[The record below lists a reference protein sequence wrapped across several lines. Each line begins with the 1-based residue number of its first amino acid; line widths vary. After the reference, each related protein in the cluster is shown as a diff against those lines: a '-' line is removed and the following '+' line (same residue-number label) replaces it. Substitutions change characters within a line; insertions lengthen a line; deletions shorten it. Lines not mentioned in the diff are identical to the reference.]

1 MSSSSAATN
10 RYVRQHLHLSE
21 PPPPVNARFFYT
33 SDLPIDDP
41 LSPLPPPTTS
51 TSSVSKQPPKPF
63 SHYDNS
69 ALDKA
74 WNDLR
79 RRIIAYNAERGEKD
93 TSRVRPRKG
102 SSAAGSQRDRR
113 GSGSQSRPAEALRA
127 KAGAHVPSG
136 LSHVEGPAEEGG
148 EGEGGNDDELPE
160 AVPHSATEVVSSL
173 ESTTTGTP
181 FARAPSRKK
190 IDPLHTLEER
200 PTRPVAQ
207 QHETYNWDD
216 RDHLAE
222 RSPAPSSRPAA
233 PRAPST
239 KVAVGVSRLH
249 HVEMPELH
257 MTPIYWTPVHD
268 TAKVVRGTWFYQ
280 DTMLPVETPVANML
294 EAGYVDLQCWTETWK
309 DELNSAVEVGAAG
322 EMKIVHKLWPE
333 QKLKARENRAA
344 SMRSNQDQ
352 SVLETAASM
361 LYSTGPESVEQHRA
375 KAVSAAC
382 DVIDASTGGAVD
394 NKAYGTSTYGRAGAI
409 RQYAT
414 CGVLYAN
421 EREAKI
427 LKPTLLP
434 SAYYGRRPLA
444 NYIRKGHAIGIPVV
458 RGFDQAIWDKL
469 HPPRKGAKVTKAAH
483 GVATSGSSANVRA
496 KLDPDLA
503 LSERPKVT
511 DLVFVIHGIGQKL
524 SQRMESFH
532 FTHAIN
538 AFRREIQVECGN
550 KEVKTHFRKDM
561 GGIMVLPINWRHSL
575 SFEEGGYRPD
585 EDSGDAKASTAENE
599 FTLQDITPDTLPSV
613 RGIVSDVMLDIPYY
627 MSQHQPKMIAA
638 VIKEANHVYKL
649 WCQNNPGFS
658 EHGKVHIIAHSLGS
672 VMAIDILSKQP
683 TVVPPHLSDPTQ
695 IDIETDDIDHFL
707 FNTSSLFL
715 AGSPAGFFVLLRR
728 SHLRPRIDSPSAQAQ
743 ADPESNTPTICGQR
757 GQYGCIAVDNIYN
770 IINGYDP
777 VAYQMNAAVD
787 RDYATSLRKAHIP
800 NNTPSY
806 WFPAG
811 TSNTTRWFGGGYGY
825 PTTATGDVGSRDI
838 PVLPRLPSNVELE
851 VHNFTREEIA
861 EKRMTLLNDNG
872 QIDYFVKYGG
882 GTFEIQYLTMLGAH
896 SAYWGLRDFIRM
908 VVIEVGRARGKDG
921 TLPGLRAVKK
931 KVHGVK

>member
-1 MSSSSAATN
+1 MSSSQAAN
-10 RYVRQHLHLSE
+10 RYVRQHLHFQE
-21 PPPPVNARFFYT
+21 PPPPVKARFFYT
-33 SDLPIDDP
+33 SSIPIDDP
-41 LSPLPPPTTS
+41 LSPLPPPTSS
-51 TSSVSKQPPKPF
+51 TTAASRQPPKPF
-63 SHYDNS
+63 SEYDND
-69 ALDKA
+69 ALDRA
-74 WNDLR
+74 WTDLR
-79 RRIIAYNAERGEKD
+79 KKILVYNEERGEKIG
-93 TSRVRPRKG
+93 SQEGSQVRPRKG
-102 SSAAGSQRDRR
+102 SNASGSQRR
-113 GSGSQSRPAEALRA
+113 GSGSRPAEILRA

-136 LSHVEGPAEEGG
+136 LSHVEGAGDEG
-148 EGEGGNDDELPE
+148 PSS
-160 AVPHSATEVVSSL
+160 VPDSTHSATELASSL
-173 ESTTTGTP
+173 ESNTTGTP

-190 IDPLHTLEER
+190 VDTLRKSEDR
-200 PTRPVAQ
+200 PSRPVAQ
-207 QHETYNWDD
+207 HHDTYKWDD
-216 RDHLAE
+216 RAPLAE
-222 RSPAPSSRPAA
+222 RSAAPSPRP
-233 PRAPST
+233 PQQRPPHT

-249 HVEMPELH
+249 QVEMPELQ

-268 TAKVVRGTWFYQ
+268 TAQVVRGTWFYQ

-294 EAGYVDLQCWTETWK
+294 EAGYLDLQCWTETWK
-309 DELNSAVEVGAAG
+309 DELNSAVEVGAVG
-322 EMKIVHKLWPE
+322 EMKIIHKLWPE
-333 QKLKARENRAA
+333 QKTKVKHSRAP
-344 SMRSNQDQ
+344 SIRSTQDA
-352 SVLETAASM
+352 SVLETAASI
-361 LYSTGPESVEQHRA
+361 LYSSQAESAEQHRA
-375 KAVSAAC
+375 KAVEAAC
-382 DVIDASTGGAVD
+382 DVIDAATGDVAD
-394 NKAYGTSTYGRAGAI
+394 NKAYGESTYGRARAGAV

-427 LKPTLLP
+427 LRPTLLP

-444 NYIRKGHAIGIPVV
+444 NYVRKGHAIGIPVV
-458 RGFDQAIWDKL
+458 RGFDQQVWDKL
-469 HPPRKGAKVTKAAH
+469 HPPKQGSKATKAAH
-483 GVATSGSSANVRA
+483 GVSTSGASANVRS

-503 LSERPKVT
+503 ASDRPKVT

-538 AFRREIQVECGN
+538 AFRREMQVECGN

-575 SFEEGGYRPD
+575 SFEEGGYRP
-585 EDSGDAKASTAENE
+585 EDGSEDTTAKDPSVNE

-627 MSQHQPKMIAA
+627 MSHHQPKMIAA

-649 WCQNNPGFS
+649 WCQNNPGFAK
-658 EHGKVHIIAHSLGS
+658 HGRVHIIAHSLGS
-672 VMAIDILSKQP
+672 VMSIDILSKQP
-683 TVVPPHLSDPTQ
+683 TVVPEHLSDPTVF
-695 IDIETDDIDHFL
+695 DNEKEEIDHFL

-728 SHLRPRIDSPSAQAQ
+728 SQLRPRIDSPSAQAQ
-743 ADPESNTPTICGQR
+743 ADPESNVGAICGER

-777 VAYQMNAAVD
+777 VAYRMNAAVD
-787 RDYATSLRKAHIP
+787 SDYSASLRKAFIP
-800 NNTPSY
+800 SNTPSY
-806 WFPAG
+806 WFPPG
-811 TSNTTRWFGGGYGY
+811 TSNTKRWFGGGYGY
-825 PTTATGDVGSRDI
+825 PTTAPGDAASRNI

-908 VVIEVGRARGKDG
+908 VVVEVGRKRGKDG
-921 TLPGLRAVKK
+921 TLPGLRAMKK
-931 KVHGVK
+931 KVQGVK